1 MSVIVDSP
9 NPHLAL
15 PPERFGAPLDAAR
28 AVVILIHGRGQS
40 PGDMA
45 QQIVQRLD
53 LPDVLPDVAYI
64 APAAADQTWYP
75 AGFMAPTEQNQPRLD
90 FALARLAAL
99 SDALGAGGTPPSAQ
113 AIVGFSQGACLGC
126 EFVYR
131 NRGRQRFAALCA
143 LTGGLIGPPGTEW
156 ETVGDAF
163 RDMPVLL
170 GGASADPFVPAARML
185 ETAAVFRGLGARV
198 DATIYP
204 SAVHEVTDD
213 QIARLRA
220 ILTEI
225 LAGSPRGNP

>member
-1 MSVIVDSP
+1 MSAIVDSP

-15 PPERFGAPLDAAR
+15 PPELFGAPLGAAR

-45 QQIVQRLD
+45 QQIVHRLD
-53 LPDVLPDVAYI
+53 LPDIAYI

-75 AGFMAPTEQNQPRLD
+75 AGFMAATEQNQPRLD

-99 SDALGAGGTPPSAQ
+99 SDGLGAGAIPPSAQ
-113 AIVGFSQGACLGC
+113 AIVGFSQGACLAC

-131 NRGRQRFAALCA
+131 NRGRHRFAALCA
-143 LTGGLIGPPGTEW
+143 FTGGLIGPPGTEW
-156 ETVGDAF
+156 ERVGDAF

-170 GGASADPFVPAARML
+170 GGAGADPFVPAARML

-204 SAVHEVTDD
+204 SAVHEIPDD
-213 QIARLRA
+213 QIVRARG
-220 ILTEI
+220 ILAEI
-225 LAGSPRGNP
+225 LGSAASR